1 MRSKPEG
8 NLVIQLCNVSKK
20 YPIYHSS
27 LGKMLELLSFRKWKF
42 HQEFWALQDLSL
54 NVSKGETLGIVGQN
68 GSGKSTLLQVLA
80 GIIRPSIGTCSING
94 SVAAILELGAGFNLE
109 FSGRENIFINGAVLG
124 LSHRQIQDRMDK
136 ILEFAEIGN
145 FIDQP
150 VKTYSSGMFV
160 RLAFSVAVHADP
172 EILLV
177 DEALSVGDLIFQHRC
192 MNQMRRLRDAGKTI
206 VLVTHD
212 LMAVTGYCSRAILL
226 DGGRNVCQGSPEL
239 VVQRYHALMA
249 ERQKDLGHI
258 STTKSM
264 SSESSLPVVRSI
276 PYIQNRYGEGG
287 AEIIGIVLL
296 SSTGEVLNSLPSGIP
311 CHLLISVLFKQNME
325 NPIIGFTVRDR
336 LGNEMTSSNTSY
348 EETHLPY
355 ARKHQIFT
363 VGFHLSL
370 PNLRPVSYSISP
382 AVSQGDIWNHIVED
396 WIDNAYI
403 FNLLDTGLVYGQM
416 RWSVDVDFQISNESK
431 PESEEG

>member
-1 MRSKPEG
+1 
-8 NLVIQLCNVSKK
+8 
-20 YPIYHSS
+20 
-27 LGKMLELLSFRKWKF
+27 
-42 HQEFWALQDLSL
+42 
-54 NVSKGETLGIVGQN
+54 
-68 GSGKSTLLQVLA
+68 
-80 GIIRPSIGTCSING
+80 
-94 SVAAILELGAGFNLE
+94 
-109 FSGRENIFINGAVLG
+109 
-124 LSHRQIQDRMDK
+124 
-136 ILEFAEIGN
+136 
-145 FIDQP
+145 
-150 VKTYSSGMFV
+150 
-160 RLAFSVAVHADP
+160 
-172 EILLV
+172 
-177 DEALSVGDLIFQHRC
+177 
-192 MNQMRRLRDAGKTI
+192 MNQMRRLRDEGKTI

-311 CHLLISVLFKQNME
+311 CHLLISVLFKKNME

-336 LGNEMTSSNTSY
+336 LVNEITSSNTSY

-370 PNLRPVSYSISP
+370 PSLRPGSYSISP